1 MPTIRAFAAAA
12 VFLVALGAWSGEAAA
27 KGTHFLVEG
36 QVGGLLTD
44 TTDFGMASNVV
55 LGFGGKFRGIP
66 VFRFYIT
73 AQVGYDWF
81 DTVRARTAMEA
92 RVRQDDLIYTFGPR
106 IYLAFSSRA
115 RMYFDL
121 MIGGYWGRS
130 EWRVNGLETYD
141 TVDQGLAFT
150 AGFGFQYRLLRSL
163 SLGMRF
169 DRGEFAGRLNRRN
182 LAAFLGFPERK
193 SEALLGRMRFGLTLT
208 AHF

>member
-1 MPTIRAFAAAA
+1 MPTIRTFAAAA
-12 VFLVALGAWSGEAAA
+12 ALLVAVGAGPGDAAA

-36 QVGGLLTD
+36 QVSGLLTD
-44 TTDFGMASNVV
+44 TTDLGMASSVV

-81 DTVRARTAMEA
+81 DTVRTRTALDA
-92 RVRQDDLIYTFGPR
+92 QVHQDDLIYTFGPR
-106 IYLAFSSRA
+106 IYMAFTSRA

-121 MIGGYWGRS
+121 MIGGYWGHS
-130 EWRVNGLETYD
+130 TWQVNGLETYD

-150 AGFGFQYRLLRSL
+150 AGFGFQYRLMRAL
-163 SLGMRF
+163 SLGLRF
-169 DRGEFAGRLNRRN
+169 DRAEFAGRLNRRN

-193 SEALLGRMRFGLTLT
+193 SEALLGRMRLGLTLT